1 MVEIDE
7 NKLNN
12 LVKEAQEL
20 FPNVNQFFIW
30 VYAYDHLLKEAKGE
44 EAQFDREEAFEAYKR
59 CKEEF
64 KNEKYENIN
73 IV

>member
-12 LVKEAQEL
+12 LVKETQEL
-20 FPNVNQFFIW
+20 FPNVNNFFIW

-44 EAQFDREEAFEAYKR
+44 EAEIDREEAIEMFNR
-59 CKEEF
+59 CKQEF
-64 KNEKYENIN
+64 KTKKYENIN